1 MTSLKDHVN
10 DINLCGEV
18 FRVWMPSFKLR
29 ASIMCQS
36 IPKAPIPQGI
46 PGHLTE
52 VCIWLSCSKHWSA
65 FQQNGFHNSF
75 HIQHAHRVHRQM
87 LLYSLFCWSVWEP
100 LKSPLNV
107 GFLEWTIKLKWTNLR
122 KTRYFGC
129 ILSAAQPFLV
139 SSRNAPPWV
148 VFSRIIIFD

>member
-1 MTSLKDHVN
+1 MWTILTSVVRFSGYECHLLNSEPQLCASQFQNHPSPRVYPGIWLK
-10 DINLCGEV
+10 
-18 FRVWMPSFKLR
+18 F
-29 ASIMCQS
+29 
-36 IPKAPIPQGI
+36 
-46 PGHLTE
+46 
-52 VCIWLSCSKHWSA
+52 CIWLSCSKHWSA

-75 HIQHAHRVHRQM
+75 RIQHAHCVHGQM

-129 ILSAAQPFLV
+129 ILSAAQLFLV